1 MCLGALGA
9 LDRSTT
15 SADVLAL
22 STPDDDAARVVV
34 VVHRRAIS
42 RVVRR
47 SMSRDRGH
55 GVRASRSVETF
66 RFDSVGT
73 LYARERG
80 DGATKNAERDRNDG
94 DIHVMYI

>member
-34 VVHRRAIS
+34 AVRRRAIS

-47 SMSRDRGH
+47 SMSRDRDH
-55 GVRASRSVETF
+55 GVRASRSVEPF
-66 RFDSVGT
+66 RFDSVETGGT
-73 LYARERG
+73 GTQNARAMSMIE
-80 DGATKNAERDRNDG
+80 TF
-94 DIHVMYI
+94 M